1 MSDIRFNNW
10 YHQSGTGGVYQ
21 DGSGN
26 VGIRSSVP
34 TSNLD
39 VAGTVTATTFVGNVT
54 GNATGITTTQITV
67 GDKFINSSGVGL
79 GQTTTAGRNAGIGTA
94 EGTIIYNSSLA
105 EVQVYK
111 SATGWTNIS
120 DSFIQATG
128 GTVNEYTQGSTV
140 YRSHTFTSSGTFD
153 VTSAPAGSSVETL
166 VVGGG
171 GGGGTYPLNG
181 AGGGGA
187 GGLLEGT
194 FTISASPGSYTITV
208 GAGGA
213 VAWPSGNAYDGDNTT
228 IANPSITTIT
238 ANGGGGGAG
247 DNTLGRD
254 GGSGGGSGGNDLTNP
269 SATQTPYSSSLLGYG
284 NQGGTASPGGMGGGG
299 GGAGG
304 AGVDGTVSP
313 NSPPRS
319 GPGRSNSFNG
329 TSATYAVGGG
339 VGPFS
344 PGVNVDDAA
353 INTGNGGTSKGN
365 PGYAGAGGSGIVVI
379 RYQIGSLGGTA
390 KATGGNV
397 SFANGKTIHTFLS
410 TGTFAI
416 TDAGL
421 TSVDYLV
428 VAGGGA
434 GSTGT
439 NGGGGGGAGG
449 FRTGTGLPVSNSSP
463 YTVTVGAGGE
473 RSVGRGLGTNG
484 TDSTF
489 STITSTGGG
498 RGGGPSPLSGT
509 DGLSGGSGGGG
520 AYNGDGGSSSPVT
533 SPVQGYAGGTGAQQL
548 GLPPTNDQGG
558 GGGGATE
565 AGQPGEGSGGAGGRG
580 GNGASSSISGIT
592 QTYAGG
598 GGGASN
604 NTNTRSVGG
613 SGGGGTGAGQNPQT
627 NRIGAPGGSNTGGGG
642 GAGNGGTGG
651 GSGAGGSGIVIISYP
666 T

>member
-1 MSDIRFNNW
+1 MASEIRVNQIQNR
-10 YHQSGTGGVYQ
+10 SGL
-21 DGSGN
+21 S
-26 VGIRSSVP
+26 
-34 TSNLD
+34 
-39 VAGTVTATTFVGNVT
+39 TVTINDSGLEVSGVVTSTNFSGPVIGNVT
-54 GNATGITTTQITV
+54 GDVTGDVTASQITV

-79 GQTTTAGRNAGIGTA
+79 GQTTTLGRNAGIGTA

-111 SATGWTNIS
+111 DATGWVNIGN
-120 DSFIQATG
+120 SFIQATG

-140 YRSHTFTSSGTFD
+140 YKSHTFTSSGTFD
-153 VTSAPAGSSVETL
+153 VTSAPSGSTVETL

-171 GGGGTYPLNG
+171 GAGGTYPLNG

-194 FTISASPGSYTITV
+194 FTVSTSPGSYTITV

-213 VAWPSGNAYDGDNTT
+213 VAWPSGNGADGDNTT
-228 IANPSITTIT
+228 IANPTITTIT

-284 NQGGTASPGGMGGGG
+284 NPGGTASPGGMGGGG

-304 AGVDGTVSP
+304 AGVNGTVSP
-313 NSPPRS
+313 LDPPRN
-319 GPGRSNSFNG
+319 GPGRSNSFTG
-329 TSATYAVGGG
+329 TSVTYAVGGG

-344 PGVNVDDAA
+344 PGVDMDDAA
-353 INTGNGGTSKGN
+353 VNTGNGGTSKGN

-379 RYQIGSLGGTA
+379 RYQIGSIGGTA
-390 KATGGNV
+390 KATGGQV

-449 FRTGTGLPVSNSSP
+449 FRTGTGLPVSNASP

-473 RSVGRGLGTNG
+473 RSIGRGLGTNG

-498 RGGGPSPLSGT
+498 RGGGSG
-509 DGLSGGSGGGG
+509 DGTGSDGGSGGGG
-520 AYNGDGGSSSPVT
+520 MYSGPCLLYT
-533 SPVQGYAGGTGAQQL
+533 SPSPRDLSTSRM
-548 GLPPTNDQGG
+548 P
-558 GGGGATE
+558 
-565 AGQPGEGSGGAGGRG
+565 
-580 GNGASSSISGIT
+580 SS
-592 QTYAGG
+592 A
-598 GGGASN
+598 
-604 NTNTRSVGG
+604 
-613 SGGGGTGAGQNPQT
+613 
-627 NRIGAPGGSNTGGGG
+627 
-642 GAGNGGTGG
+642 
-651 GSGAGGSGIVIISYP
+651 
-666 T
+666 

>member
-26 VGIRSSVP
+26 VGIGSSVP

-54 GNATGITTTQITV
+54 GDVTPNSITV

-498 RGGGPSPLSGT
+498 RGGGTSSDDTNGA
-509 DGLSGGSGGGG
+509 DGGSGGGG
-520 AYNGDGGSSSPVT
+520 AYNGSGGAASPVT
-533 SPVQGYAGGTGAQQL
+533 SPVQGYAGGTGATQA
-548 GLPPTNDQGG
+548 GLPGPADQGA
-558 GGGGATE
+558 GGGGASE
-565 AGQPGEGSGGAGGRG
+565 AGQPGTGGSGAGGDG
-580 GNGASSSISGIT
+580 GNGLTYALT
-592 QTYAGG
+592 NTVYAGG

-604 NTNTRSVGG
+604 TTNTRSTGG
-613 SGGGGTGAGQNPQT
+613 TGGGGGGAGQNPPT
-627 NRIGAPGGSNTGGGG
+627 NRLGTPGGSNTGGGG